1 MTFPVSENMNK
12 AVEYAHNA
20 ALTYSN
26 PVIGTEH
33 MLYGLVKVEKSF
45 AGQLLRQGGLQPE
58 MLERIFEE
66 SEHVAVKDVDL
77 TPRVKQTFM
86 MAQRLS
92 QSQGGT
98 FVGTEHFLF
107 CMLQDPTSF
116 AYSILSNIA
125 GLHVKEVLSELQ
137 AAIGG
142 GNTETAGTASVG
154 GKTLPAQLADLGI
167 DLTQR
172 AREHKIDPIIGRKE
186 EIERIIQILCRK
198 TKNNPVLI
206 GEPGVGKSAVVEGLS
221 KAIAEGN
228 VPELLKDKIVFS
240 LDLGSLMAGT
250 KYRGALEEKLK
261 NAIDLIK
268 SQQNIIVFID
278 ELHTLAQA
286 GSKEGEVSPAD
297 ILKPYLARGE
307 MQTIGATTTD
317 EYRKFI
323 ETDKALER
331 RFQPIIVAPPGV
343 EDTIEILRGLRD
355 NYEAFHK
362 VKISD
367 EALVAAAKLSDRYIM
382 DRFLPDKAIDLVDE
396 AMSKAK
402 VGNSTAPDGVKEM
415 EEELRRIDRLKQE
428 ALNHEDY
435 KTAGEL
441 RDKRKEL
448 EATIEKQK
456 LNWSKSAERDGI
468 VIGPEEIAEVVS
480 KWTKIPVTKLTE
492 TETQRLVHLEDIL
505 HKRVIGQDEAVVS
518 VAKAIRRARAGL
530 KDENRPIGTFLFL
543 GPTGV
548 GKTELTKAL
557 GEAMFDDENAVIRLD
572 MSEYMEAH
580 SVSKLIGAP
589 PGYVGFDDGGQL
601 TEQVRRKPYSV
612 VLFDEIEKAHPDVY
626 NALLQILDDGRLTDS
641 QGRVVSFKNTIII
654 MTSNAGVADLKQNNR
669 SLGFSAQS
677 SKAPDEKR
685 TEEILTEALK
695 RHFKP
700 EFINRIDV
708 VSIFHHLTKADI
720 QKIAVIMLAKTERS
734 LKERGIE
741 LRITQS
747 AMDFITTRGYD
758 PEYGA
763 RPLRRVIEQYVEDN
777 VAEALLSG
785 AIRENSVVTVNIDA
799 DGQVKIS

>member
-1 MTFPVSENMNK
+1 MGHVLHLSGNRW
-12 AVEYAHNA
+12 
-20 ALTYSN
+20 S
-26 PVIGTEH
+26 G
-33 MLYGLVKVEKSF
+33 
-45 AGQLLRQGGLQPE
+45 R
-58 MLERIFEE
+58 RII
-66 SEHVAVKDVDL
+66 L
-77 TPRVKQTFM
+77 
-86 MAQRLS
+86 
-92 QSQGGT
+92 
-98 FVGTEHFLF
+98 LF
-107 CMLQDPTSF
+107 CRSCR
-116 AYSILSNIA
+116 
-125 GLHVKEVLSELQ
+125 
-137 AAIGG
+137 
-142 GNTETAGTASVG
+142 
-154 GKTLPAQLADLGI
+154 GI
-167 DLTQR
+167 
-172 AREHKIDPIIGRKE
+172 P
-186 EIERIIQILCRK
+186 IIQILCRK

-221 KAIAEGN
+221 KAIVEGN
-228 VPELLKDKIVFS
+228 VPELLKNKIVFS

-343 EDTIEILRGLRD
+343 DDTIEILRGIRD

-362 VKISD
+362 IKISD
-367 EALVAAAKLSDRYIM
+367 EALVAAAKLSDRYIT
-382 DRFLPDKAIDLVDE
+382 DRFLPDKAIDLIDE

-402 VGNSTAPDGVKEM
+402 VGKNTVPDGLKEM
-415 EEELRRIDRLKQE
+415 EDEVRNLDKLKQE

-435 KTAGEL
+435 KKAGEL
-441 RDKRKEL
+441 RDRRKEL
-448 EATIEKQK
+448 EAKIERKK
-456 LNWSKSAERDGI
+456 LDWSKNSERVGDE
-468 VIGPEEIAEVVS
+468 IGPEEIAEVVS

-492 TETQRLVHLEDIL
+492 TETQRLVNLEEIL
-505 HKRVIGQDEAVVS
+505 HKRVIGQDAAVVS

-530 KDENRPIGTFLFL
+530 KDANRPIGTFLFL

-601 TEQVRRKPYSV
+601 TEQVRRRPYSV

-626 NALLQILDDGRLTDS
+626 NALLQMLDDGRMTDS

-654 MTSNAGVADLKQNNR
+654 MTSNAGVADLKQTSR
-669 SLGFSAQS
+669 SLGFSSQS
-677 SKAPDEKR
+677 TEAPDEKR
-685 TEEILTEALK
+685 TEEILTDALK

-700 EFINRIDV
+700 EFLNRIDV
-708 VSIFHHLTKADI
+708 VSIFHHLGKQDIAKIADI
-720 QKIAVIMLAKTERS
+720 MLSKVQKS
-734 LKERGIE
+734 LSERGIT
-741 LRITQS
+741 LKLTD
-747 AMDFITTRGYD
+747 AATDFIVNRGYD

-777 VAEALLSG
+777 IAEALLDGSV
-785 AIRENSVVTVNIDA
+785 RDNSVITVDIV
-799 DGQVKIS
+799 DGQVKIR